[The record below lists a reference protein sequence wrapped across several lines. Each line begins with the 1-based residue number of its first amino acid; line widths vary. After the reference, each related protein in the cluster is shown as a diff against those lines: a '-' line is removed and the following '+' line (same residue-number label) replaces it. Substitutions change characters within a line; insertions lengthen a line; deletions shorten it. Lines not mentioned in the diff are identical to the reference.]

1 MFQESY
7 EALLRSY
14 TISMQTGR
22 LDSILQRWCIVL
34 GEALASG
41 GDVQA
46 ARDVLNRS
54 MDGFRKL
61 GQAGMAEYVEA
72 RLRALPTIGGC
83 EAG

>member
-22 LDSILQRWCIVL
+22 LDSICNVGIVL